1 MGCKTSTSRFSTRS
15 CSGFRRLIRA
25 RIQHHPS
32 RAHLLPALVESLGDL
47 PTEVVE
53 HSSDPPSPW
62 AGYKLC
68 MSDLPDK
75 GHMLIIQDDAFP
87 VPGFIPAVHQI
98 GQAHPDTP
106 VCLYLAR
113 FPRDTK
119 PRVEAALKMGRR
131 YVRLSQRSF
140 MPIVAVLWPV
150 AKLREFAEWGTDNP
164 HLPGQRE
171 PRSDDAMA
179 GRWKMITRQEVLAAV
194 PSIVQHPDEEPST
207 IGLTAM
213 WGKDRARCAQ
223 FLADDASEYDWS
235 MP

>member
-1 MGCKTSTSRFSTRS
+1 M
-15 CSGFRRLIRA
+15 
-25 RIQHHPS
+25 
-32 RAHLLPALVESLGDL
+32 
-47 PTEVVE
+47 VE

-68 MSDLPDK
+68 IENPPECDHL
-75 GHMLIIQDDAFP
+75 LIVQDDVII
-87 VPGFIPAVHQI
+87 VPGTIDVLGKIARDV
-98 GQAHPDTP
+98 P

-119 PRVEAALKMGRR
+119 PRVEQAMTMGRR
-131 YVRLSQRSF
+131 YIRLSPRSF
-140 MPIVAVLWPV
+140 MPIVAVLWPIE
-150 AKLREFAEWGTDNP
+150 KLREFWEWGTDNP

-179 GRWKMITRQEVLAAV
+179 GRWKMLTRQEVLATV
-194 PSIVQHPDEEPST
+194 PSLVEHPDKEPST

-223 FLADDASEYDWS
+223 FLADDARDFDWS